1 MVVQKSLRD
10 GKPKPAG
17 DDSQQRFLAQH
28 SNCNIVATLFQIAT
42 TFSQHCNAVLR

>member
-1 MVVQKSLRD
+1 MAVQKSLRD

-28 SNCNIVATLFQIAT
+28 SIATLLR
-42 TFSQHCNAVLR
+42 HCFR

>member
-1 MVVQKSLRD
+1 MAVQKSLRD

-28 SNCNIVATLFQIAT
+28 SNIATLLR
-42 TFSQHCNAVLR
+42 HCFK